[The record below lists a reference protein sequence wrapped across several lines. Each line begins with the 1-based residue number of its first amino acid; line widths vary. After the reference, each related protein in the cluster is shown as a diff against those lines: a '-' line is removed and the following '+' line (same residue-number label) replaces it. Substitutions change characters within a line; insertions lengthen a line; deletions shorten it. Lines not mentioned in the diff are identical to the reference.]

1 MAVTLDRQIK
11 PWTVAPLPRRPTECW
26 FDPVR
31 ALMML
36 GRWLGGVWTRSDL
49 NTAELYCE
57 PAQRVMYEAFA
68 NGASKSVASGP
79 AVQQRSKTDRVV
91 TGALGLAADD

>member
-11 PWTVAPLPRRPTECW
+11 PLTVAPIPRRPTECW
-26 FDPVR
+26 FDQVR

-36 GRWLGGVWTRSDL
+36 GRWLGCVWTRSDL

-57 PAQRVMYEAFA
+57 LAQRVMCEAFTC
-68 NGASKSVASGP
+68 GASKSVASGP
-79 AVQQRSKTDRVV
+79 AVQQRSKTARVV